1 MITIED
7 ILSSKVRGKYNF
19 YLPENYDILESII
32 GLELGSIDL
41 NNALKQGLWKIN
53 EVIVEDDYALAYHTF
68 KDVPFM
74 ISIELFEHT
83 NKFTYFVFD
92 KGVLN
97 KVRDWVLQC
106 IVKND
111 DILLYDIESNI
122 SNKLK
127 DIFKNAYKGNTEDY
141 YNEYIEDIT
150 EKLEELKDDWR

>member
-7 ILSSKVRGKYNF
+7 ILTAKVRGKYKF
-19 YLPENYDILESII
+19 YLPENYDVLESII

-41 NNALKQGLWKIN
+41 NKALKQGVWQLN

-68 KDVPFM
+68 NDVPFM
-74 ISIELFEHT
+74 ISVELFDHV
-83 NKFTYFVFD
+83 NKFSYFVFD

-111 DILLYDIESNI
+111 DILLYDVESDI
-122 SNKLK
+122 TNKIK
-127 DIFKNAYKGNTEDY
+127 DIFKSTYKEDTH
-141 YNEYIEDIT
+141 EYVDEMAMQL
-150 EKLEELKDDWR
+150 KELKDDWR